1 MDQKLQVMQMAPE
14 KTQSLSKHVSLRDYP
29 AALKPRERMQASG
42 VQGLSHVE
50 LLAILLGTGSQSM
63 TALDLAQE
71 MLKRLPGDD
80 LAELGHLSLEQL
92 QRLPGMGL
100 AKASRILAAIEL
112 GKRVA
117 LSDLPER
124 PSLSS
129 PQAIYAL
136 LRPRFAHQKQ
146 EHFIALYLDTKHKLL
161 GQQVI
166 TRGLLDGTLIHPR
179 EIFREALAYG
189 AYAFVVAHNHPSGDP
204 APSQA
209 DLETTRQLIR
219 CGTLM
224 QIELMDHV
232 ILGRSGYYSLRE
244 RENWLWNKHDILE

>member
-1 MDQKLQVMQMAPE
+1 MQSDDLP
-14 KTQSLSKHVSLRDYP
+14 QISQHIPLRQYP
-29 AALKPRERMQASG
+29 AALKPRERLQQVG

-50 LLAILLGTGSQSM
+50 LLAILLGTGSQNL

-71 MLKRLPGDD
+71 LLRRLPGDD

-100 AKASRILAAIEL
+100 AKAARILAAVEL
-112 GKRVA
+112 GKRVS
-117 LSDLPER
+117 LSQLPER

-129 PQAIYAL
+129 PQAIDAL

-146 EHFIALYLDTKHKLL
+146 EHFIALYLDTKHRLL

-204 APSQA
+204 SPSPA

-224 QIELMDHV
+224 QIALMDHV
-232 ILGRSGYYSLRE
+232 IVGRSGYYSLRE
-244 RENWLWNKHDILE
+244 RENWLWNNNELLE

>member
-1 MDQKLQVMQMAPE
+1 ME
-14 KTQSLSKHVSLRDYP
+14 SKHVPLRHYP
-29 AALKPRERMQASG
+29 AALKPRERLQDAG
-42 VQGLSHVE
+42 VQGLSPVE
-50 LLAILLGTGSQSM
+50 LLALLLGTGHQNM

-71 MLKRLPGDD
+71 LLRRLPGDD

-92 QRLPGMGL
+92 QRMPGMGL
-100 AKASRILAAIEL
+100 AKSSRILAALEL

-117 LSDLPER
+117 QSELPER
-124 PSLSS
+124 PNLSS

-136 LRPRFAHQKQ
+136 LQPRFAHQKQ
-146 EHFIALYLDTKHKLL
+146 EHFIALYVDTKHKLL

-179 EIFREALAYG
+179 EIFREALAFG

-209 DLETTRQLIR
+209 DLESTRQLIH
-219 CGTLM
+219 CGKLM

-232 ILGRSGYYSLRE
+232 ILGRKSYYSLRE
-244 RENWLWNKHDILE
+244 RENWLWKKHDILE